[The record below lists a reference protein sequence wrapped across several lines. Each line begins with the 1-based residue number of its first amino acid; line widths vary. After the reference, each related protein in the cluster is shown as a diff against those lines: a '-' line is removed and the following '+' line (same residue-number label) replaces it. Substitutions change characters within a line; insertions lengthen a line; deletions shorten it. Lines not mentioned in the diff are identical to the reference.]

1 LSVLEL
7 TCALSEN
14 DRTRA
19 ILSGEIQPEAI
30 KLNSTAMHPSEMF
43 FRQLHHAEFDVSEM
57 SISSL
62 TIATAK
68 APTEWVGIPV
78 FTARKFFHTGVLIR
92 TDRGITKPADLAGKK
107 VGVPEFQQTAAL
119 WTRGVLRD
127 EYGVQ
132 PASMEWF
139 MERNPDQSHGGA
151 TGFDPAKAGIKL
163 SYVPKETNLGEMI
176 VAGKLDALIHY
187 IAGQN
192 LVDRSTVDP
201 LADKNVKRLFDP
213 PSGEAHR
220 YFKKTG
226 IYPINHM
233 MVVRRSIAEKHPW
246 VVLNI
251 FNAFQKAKDALV
263 PELDLLLEPYYAV
276 GTVDGAAR
284 KALHTDVM
292 PYGVKSAQKVL
303 ESITRFVQED
313 GLANRRV
320 ALDELFAKQTL
331 DL

>member
-1 LSVLEL
+1 MSVLEL
-7 TCALSEN
+7 SCALSEN

-30 KLNSTAMHPSEMF
+30 KLNSKAMHPSEMF
-43 FRQLHHAEFDVSEM
+43 WRQLHHAEFDVSEM
-57 SISSL
+57 SISSF
-62 TIATAK
+62 TIATSK
-68 APTEWVGIPV
+68 GPTEWVGIPV
-78 FTARKFFHTGVLIR
+78 FTARRFFHTHVLIR
-92 TDRGITKPADLAGKK
+92 TDRGISKPADLAGKK

-127 EYGVQ
+127 EFGLQ
-132 PASMEWF
+132 PSSMEWF

-151 TGFDPAKAGIKL
+151 TGFDPAKMGIKL
-163 SYVPKETNLGEMI
+163 SYVPKETNLGEML
-176 VAGKLDALIHY
+176 VAGKVDALMHY
-187 IAGQN
+187 IAAQN

-201 LADKNVKRLFDP
+201 LTDKNVKHLFDP
-213 PSGEAHR
+213 PSSEAHR
-220 YFKKTG
+220 YYQKTG

-233 MVVRRSIAEKHPW
+233 MVVRRSIYEKHPW

-251 FNAFQKAKDALV
+251 FNAFRQAKEALM
-263 PELDLLLEPYYAV
+263 PELDMLLEPYYAV
-276 GTVDGAAR
+276 GTIDGAAR

-292 PYGVKSAQKVL
+292 PYGVTSAKPVL
-303 ESITRFVQED
+303 ETITRFVHED
-313 GLANRRV
+313 GLTNRRV